1 MREFHYTPITSS
13 YEPIWLELK
22 KNRVCRVTA
31 HRALHPRIKKAV
43 CKRKDL
49 DAGYKFEVSEHGR
62 VARLS
67 MKSKHSIIE
76 FRLIESIGLGDI

>member
-1 MREFHYTPITSS
+1 MKAFTCTPITSS

-22 KNRVCRVTA
+22 KNRVCKVTA

-49 DAGYKFEVSEHGR
+49 DLGYKLEVSQRDR

-76 FRLIESIGLGDI
+76 FRLIESIGIGDL